1 MQFIKIYDKD
11 YNELTTL
18 SSEDFTSL
26 SHTNGFGE
34 IGSAD
39 FTVMLASDKVN
50 TTSMRKFNRIEII
63 SDKEVK
69 WSGIILDLKIQLDT
83 AQIRCRELEFIL
95 KRRILGA
102 SYVAND
108 SIADI
113 AEDILT
119 TINAVEN
126 TGITLGDVSGA
137 TGTINTTFKYANAY
151 EVLAQITKASGYQFR
166 VNEARQLVIA
176 SVLGTDL
183 SESVVMKYNQNQIS
197 ASNILQFR
205 VDDNGDNIVTKSLGK
220 SASLTSAKENATL
233 KSKFG
238 VLEKFRDF
246 RVANSQQV
254 LDDFTDAEI
263 LGEQYS
269 PQIDLNPSAPDN
281 FTVGDTVKVVL
292 KNALVDIND
301 NFQVLEKTVQY
312 IGTQKRI
319 KVRINELPYDLAKR
333 LADRDSRL
341 DLLEKET

>member
-1 MQFIKIYDKD
+1 
-11 YNELTTL
+11 
-18 SSEDFTSL
+18 
-26 SHTNGFGE
+26 
-34 IGSAD
+34 
-39 FTVMLASDKVN
+39 
-50 TTSMRKFNRIEII
+50 
-63 SDKEVK
+63 
-69 WSGIILDLKIQLDT
+69 
-83 AQIRCRELEFIL
+83 
-95 KRRILGA
+95 
-102 SYVAND
+102 
-108 SIADI
+108 
-113 AEDILT
+113 
-119 TINAVEN
+119 
-126 TGITLGDVSGA
+126 
-137 TGTINTTFKYANAY
+137 
-151 EVLAQITKASGYQFR
+151 
-166 VNEARQLVIA
+166 
-176 SVLGTDL
+176 
-183 SESVVMKYNQNQIS
+183 MKYNVNQIS

-220 SASLTSAKENATL
+220 SSALVSTKENVTL
-233 KSKFG
+233 KNKFG

-281 FTVGDTVKVVL
+281 FKVGDTVKVVL

-312 IGTQKRI
+312 VGKQKRI

>member
-83 AQIRCRELEFIL
+83 AQ
-95 KRRILGA
+95 RRILGA